1 MRKDRFHEQNR
12 TLHFIN
18 IWFFS
23 MFEKDTSYP
32 NSFISRDLELL
43 CILKVDD
50 CPKPHLERGF
60 LFWIWSKYYQV

>member
-1 MRKDRFHEQNR
+1 MNR
-12 TLHFIN
+12 IGLFHFIN